1 MGSRFEQRRCII
13 QYLTKRSLGW
23 AVVILLLGVELT
35 WAETKPTDQHEV
47 FTSRLLPELAGLFVV
62 ATIMESALATLFN
75 WRLYREFFNGRAVKT
90 LVMIGFGYSI
100 VNAFQYDIVARII
113 GIAGGNAAS
122 NICSGILSALVLA
135 GGSAAVFE
143 LFKRLGLRPP
153 VDPTQ
158 PQPQPAADKAW
169 VSVRIVPLGP
179 LDPVSVHFEKVDKPT
194 QAQCDAP
201 PLASVLAKKTFRERL
216 ANVFMTD
223 PLRFP
228 PAGGRSVEAEAVYRI
243 TVKARRRVIVNNE
256 PRNEDLAEEVFIG
269 RFAGRAIIDFVCRL

>member
-1 MGSRFEQRRCII
+1 MQC
-13 QYLTKRSLGW
+13 LTKRSLGLAGAFW
-23 AVVILLLGVELT
+23 LLGVNVAL
-35 WAETKPTDQHEV
+35 ADPTAAGLPEV
-47 FTSRLLPELAGLFVV
+47 LTSRLLPELAGLFVV
-62 ATIMESALATLFN
+62 ATVMESALTTLFN

-90 LVMIGFGYSI
+90 LVMIGVGYSI
-100 VNAFQYDIVARII
+100 VNAFQYDVVARII
-113 GIAGGNAAS
+113 GFAGGKAEPTIS
-122 NICSGILSALVLA
+122 SGILSALVLA

-158 PQPQPAADKAW
+158 PQPQPTADKAW

-179 LDPVSVHFEKVDKPT
+179 LDPVSVYFEKVDKPT
-194 QAQCDAP
+194 QAQSDAP

-228 PAGGRSVEAEAVYRI
+228 PAGGRSVEAGAVYRI

-256 PRNEDLAEEVFIG
+256 PLDKDLAEEVFTG
-269 RFAGRAIIDFVCRL
+269 RFAGRAIIDFVHKI